1 VNLIYVVIHS
11 PRQKTAIA
19 RPQVVFY
26 CLKQIVQSNNATNKA
41 KKETIKQAQ
50 HLDDGCGVAVMA
62 AVGSERRGQIR

>member
-1 VNLIYVVIHS
+1 LEVLVGFLVTEG
-11 PRQKTAIA
+11 KA
-19 RPQVVFY
+19 RFY